1 MKLIYFEVCKLFQ
14 RRAAWSMIVGLIFA
28 NALLIHYQINRVN
41 EAGYSS
47 RDIAVVYEKVKG
59 KNSQEQL
66 SWLEAEVARYI
77 QGVQAGDE
85 RYTYGQ
91 DRTLILVYEQIAAV
105 LDYDHYLADIH
116 KQTEKMMKS
125 ALFAAPDTFSYRNIV
140 LTRQAYAHLKGLEVP
155 ADFSDGVLL
164 ITDHRLTDAF
174 LLLALVILTMHLL
187 ISEREE
193 GTLPLFKATKY
204 GHGSTIFAKAVVL
217 LLLTLFLVLIFYST
231 NLIVAAGEVGLG
243 DLNRPIQALA
253 GYRSSPLKITVK
265 QYLGL
270 FFSAKLLGVL
280 ANLYI
285 FFLLGILCRN
295 HLFSCLLG
303 ILVFGLEALLYKN
316 IELHSWLSPV
326 RQFNL
331 TALLDTGSYFSNYNN
346 LNLFGYPVNTITAG
360 VVTGFT
366 AMIFGVVM
374 GIFVF
379 SKEAASDMRRNWLKE
394 KLTANITFF
403 KGLHF
408 NLLRHEAYKLL
419 IVNKGLLLILIFI
432 VSQVFY
438 FNGMM
443 YFIDQEEFYYQNY
456 STMLA
461 GGLTEEKSAFLQ
473 NEQERIAA
481 SEQERELLYQR
492 YENGEIDERY
502 LNYCLSHLEING
514 FKKRA
519 FEKAHNQ
526 YLQLTTLQA
535 KQQPVAYVYQTGWSK
550 LFSQEANRLDLLDYG
565 KTFLVLILALSSFEA
580 IEEIT
585 SMNKIIL
592 VSKKGRKAV
601 RSRKILI
608 CVCFAIISAT
618 ISFLPR
624 TMRVL
629 QTYGASGLS
638 APAKSIM
645 EISWAP
651 KGLSIANF
659 FVLYQVKRLVI
670 AALAGVFILVVSHK
684 TGNTITTILI
694 STAVLIL
701 PLITLLLV

>member
-1 MKLIYFEVCKLFQ
+1 M
-14 RRAAWSMIVGLIFA
+14 
-28 NALLIHYQINRVN
+28 
-41 EAGYSS
+41 
-47 RDIAVVYEKVKG
+47 
-59 KNSQEQL
+59 
-66 SWLEAEVARYI
+66 
-77 QGVQAGDE
+77 
-85 RYTYGQ
+85 
-91 DRTLILVYEQIAAV
+91 
-105 LDYDHYLADIH
+105 
-116 KQTEKMMKS
+116 
-125 ALFAAPDTFSYRNIV
+125 
-140 LTRQAYAHLKGLEVP
+140 
-155 ADFSDGVLL
+155 
-164 ITDHRLTDAF
+164 
-174 LLLALVILTMHLL
+174 
-187 ISEREE
+187 
-193 GTLPLFKATKY
+193 
-204 GHGSTIFAKAVVL
+204 
-217 LLLTLFLVLIFYST
+217 LLLTLFLLLIFYST

-346 LNLFGYPVNTITAG
+346 LNLFGYPVSTITAG

-366 AMIFGVVM
+366 AIIFGVVM

-419 IVNKGLLLILIFI
+419 IMNKGLLLILIFI

-473 NEQERIAA
+473 MSRERIV
-481 SEQERELLYQR
+481 
-492 YENGEIDERY
+492 
-502 LNYCLSHLEING
+502 C
-514 FKKRA
+514 KRA
-519 FEKAHNQ
+519 R
-526 YLQLTTLQA
+526 TRTLIP
-535 KQQPVAYVYQTGWSK
+535 K
-550 LFSQEANRLDLLDYG
+550 
-565 KTFLVLILALSSFEA
+565 
-580 IEEIT
+580 
-585 SMNKIIL
+585 
-592 VSKKGRKAV
+592 V
-601 RSRKILI
+601 RER
-608 CVCFAIISAT
+608 
-618 ISFLPR
+618 R
-624 TMRVL
+624 
-629 QTYGASGLS
+629 
-638 APAKSIM
+638 
-645 EISWAP
+645 
-651 KGLSIANF
+651 N
-659 FVLYQVKRLVI
+659 
-670 AALAGVFILVVSHK
+670 
-684 TGNTITTILI
+684 
-694 STAVLIL
+694 
-701 PLITLLLV
+701 